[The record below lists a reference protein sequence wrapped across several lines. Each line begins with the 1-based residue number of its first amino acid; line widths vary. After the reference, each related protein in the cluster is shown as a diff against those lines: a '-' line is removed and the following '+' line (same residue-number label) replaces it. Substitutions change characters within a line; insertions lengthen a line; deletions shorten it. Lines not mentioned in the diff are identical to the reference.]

1 MKIRYGMK
9 SGQRQYVEGDESVE
23 LFEKLKADDQC
34 LFAELISDDSRIV
47 KRFTDETRKNET
59 RNISEFNPVD
69 GFKCEKC
76 GIDLRDWSRI
86 VFDEDDDYA
95 EFVRE
100 YEFKFCPNCG
110 KRVVE

>member
-47 KRFTDETRKNET
+47 KRFTDENRKNET
-59 RNISEFNPVD
+59 RNITPLGKEYHNSSFQ
-69 GFKCEKC
+69 CERC
-76 GIDLRDWSRI
+76 GLRIEDW
-86 VFDEDDDYA
+86 FELDEECFTTDCHA
-95 EFVRE
+95 
-100 YEFKFCPNCG
+100 FKFCPNCG
-110 KRVVE
+110 KRVIE